1 MLTCHTMWTSTPCQ
15 QTTSSWCR
23 LQQELEAGAGASQQ
37 DTSEDGSDTESED
50 IDKRDKELAGEE
62 EDVSQKWDAQKQQ
75 QAIEVLL
82 GSCAGSDFVQSAD
95 PPQVHS

>member
-1 MLTCHTMWTSTPCQ
+1 MGVGP
-15 QTTSSWCR
+15 
-23 LQQELEAGAGASQQ
+23 SQQ
-37 DTSEDGSDTESED
+37 VTSEDESITEAEDSDTQ
-50 IDKRDKELAGEE
+50 DKEVAGEE
-62 EDVSQKWDAQKQQ
+62 EDVSKKWDAQKQQ